1 MSTKIFVNLAVK
13 DLSKSIEF
21 FKKLGYTFNAQFT
34 DETATCMIISD
45 TIYVMLLTETKFKS
59 FTPKQICDTTKYQE
73 AFICLSADSKEAV
86 DGMIKKAVAAG
97 GKTWKGPED
106 HGFMYGHEFEDLDG
120 HVWEI
125 MWMDPNFVQK

>member
-1 MSTKIFVNLAVK
+1 MAVK
-13 DLSKSIEF
+13 DLQKSIAF
-21 FKKLGYTFNAQFT
+21 FEKLGYKFNPQFT

-45 TIYVMLLTETKFKS
+45 TIYSMLMTEAKFKS
-59 FTPKQICDTTKYQE
+59 FTPKQICDTTKSQE
-73 AFICLSADSKEAV
+73 TFICLSMESKEAV
-86 DGMIKKAVAAG
+86 DDMIKKAVAAG
-97 GKTWKGPED
+97 GKTWKEADD